1 MITFVSDVHCGDELI
16 GDCQINGLNKTVNR
30 GHVNL
35 AIIFS
40 SILSAHSGLS
50 KKPQEWHPSLPS
62 AILAKAAE
70 TNGVKVYRTTNVWEI
85 FERY

>member
-50 KKPQEWHPSLPS
+50 KKPQE
-62 AILAKAAE
+62 
-70 TNGVKVYRTTNVWEI
+70 
-85 FERY
+85 